1 MFGVE
6 SRADRLMLLAYGLAH
21 ALHARSSELRSTGS
35 GGRKC
40 RAQAR
45 VLCHMRCRAVWQC
58 LQAGLALINAVFTY
72 RQRAVRE
79 AGGRY
84 DEWHKHQRS
93 AADPPEGLAAAA
105 SVAEGAQA
113 AREERMAR
121 AAAVAQCIHGMA
133 SPSALL
139 LRLGA

>member
-1 MFGVE
+1 
-6 SRADRLMLLAYGLAH
+6 MLLACGLAH
-21 ALHARSSELRSTGS
+21 VLHARSSELRSNGS
-35 GGRKC
+35 GGREC

-45 VLCHMRCRAVWQC
+45 MLCRIRCTAVWQC
-58 LQAGLALINAVFTY
+58 LQAGLTLINAVFTY

-79 AGGRY
+79 ADGRY
-84 DEWHKHQRS
+84 AEWHKHQRS
-93 AADPPEGLAAAA
+93 AVDPPEGLAAAA

-113 AREERMAR
+113 AREERMAH

-139 LRLGA
+139 